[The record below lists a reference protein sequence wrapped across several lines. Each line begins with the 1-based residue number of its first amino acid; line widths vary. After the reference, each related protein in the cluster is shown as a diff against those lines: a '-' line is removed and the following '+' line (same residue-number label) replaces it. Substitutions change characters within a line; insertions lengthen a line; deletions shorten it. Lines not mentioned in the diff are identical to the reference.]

1 MMRDLIKN
9 KKRKELREM
18 GRTFKGRIWLVAGW
32 CLSVYC
38 VWRVFFVGLFYTP
51 LYSRYSSDF
60 GFELKQSCI
69 NLIFGYSQGRP
80 SPSSSPLDIPLS
92 SEIPPPS
99 SVPAGTDLLTSLI
112 GRLAVVLDIDLDI
125 ATWSRLIG
133 LVLVGS
139 IILANMR
146 HVLGSISR
154 VSTFC
159 LFSQAT

>member
-1 MMRDLIKN
+1 MTSESDS
-9 KKRKELREM
+9 
-18 GRTFKGRIWLVAGW
+18 G
-32 CLSVYC
+32 LS
-38 VWRVFFVGLFYTP
+38 LN
-51 LYSRYSSDF
+51 
-60 GFELKQSCI
+60 QSCV

-80 SPSSSPLDIPLS
+80 SPSSSPLDIPLA
-92 SEIPPPS
+92 SEIPPAS

-154 VSTFC
+154 VSTCRFLLEVLEDDTNLSSRRRCSRQLPLGSARRSCYFC
-159 LFSQAT
+159 LQNLW